1 MNNPISVAL
10 RRPGDPAPVSL
21 AYPSSRPGSNASLM
35 SDRLGYVVFSISA
48 AATVQSIFSEDF
60 YTRGYSC
67 NWQFFCVRAC
77 ERAIAR
83 VVAARC

>member
-35 SDRLGYVVFSISA
+35 FADSRLGCVLFSISA
-48 AATVQSIFSEDF
+48 AATLQSIFSEDF

-67 NWQFFCVRAC
+67 NGQFF
-77 ERAIAR
+77 
-83 VVAARC
+83 